1 MRDVDLES
9 WSTSPWPRTF
19 AMGLPAELPLDD
31 WAFVD
36 DEGPPQPGPDGVIHG
51 LTMGEFAVNE
61 LPSRYKARRQRGAKA
76 LERQRAREERRKLDD
91 YDKQKAVARKARERK
106 ERKAFL
112 AECKLPCPTCARPLK
127 PEQLCQRCFGW
138 AVPQAYVPKPE
149 GAVTLTLHSRSF
161 VVTPDDYVIYSRE
174 AQANGTDLAIWA
186 AFRRGLLG

>member
-1 MRDVDLES
+1 MPDVDLES
-9 WSTSPWPRTF
+9 WPTSPWPRTR
-19 AMGLPAELPLDD
+19 AMQLPAELPLSD

-36 DEGPPQPGPDGVIHG
+36 DEGPPVPGPDGVIHA
-51 LTMGEFAVNE
+51 LSMGGFAVNE
-61 LPSRYKARRQRGAKA
+61 LPSRYKARRERTAKA
-76 LERQRAREERRKLDD
+76 ERRARERAGRAKLVE
-91 YDKQKAVARKARERK
+91 YNKQKQVAAKARERK

-112 AECKLPCPTCARPLK
+112 AECKLPCPSCQRPLK

-138 AVPQAYVPKPE
+138 AVPQPYVPKPE

-161 VVTPDDYVIYSRE
+161 AVTPDDYVIYSRE